1 MAGGSE
7 QLKALKQKKLK
18 RRNLKV
24 IYSIYKEYKVLIRD
38 KAGLAIMFIMPTVLI
53 LIITLIQDSTF
64 KSVNEASVPLL
75 FVDRDHDSLSINLE
89 KALVNSKFFEITKK
103 PLTTEETKIEIA
115 KGNYFI
121 GIIIPENTSK
131 HLREKSS
138 QRIAKMLNSFSGDST
153 EISESID
160 TSKLQV
166 QLYFD
171 PVTKKSFKTTIS
183 NSVERIISQIEMQ
196 GMVSALNEK
205 MMESFPTAEPAKL
218 ENKALVEVSEEYASF
233 NNSDIIPNSV
243 QHNVPA
249 WTLFAMFFI
258 CIPLA
263 GNIIKE
269 REDGSAFRL
278 LTMPGSYFT
287 VIMGK
292 MLVYLMV
299 SLIQFALMLCVGLYI
314 LPMMGLPQLNIGSSL
329 PLLLTVAT
337 SAGLAATGFGM
348 LVGTIANSHDQASL
362 FGAVFVIILA
372 AIGGVWV
379 PTFVMPEMMKYLS
392 VISPLNWGL
401 EAFYGIFLRNFG
413 FGEILPHIT
422 KLLIFFGF
430 CTGTSFWYQKF
441 VRLK

>member
-1 MAGGSE
+1 M
-7 QLKALKQKKLK
+7 KL
-18 RRNLKV
+18 L
-24 IYSIYKEYKVLIRD
+24 YSLYKEYKVLIRD

-75 FVDRDHDSLSINLE
+75 LVDRDQDSLSLNLE
-89 KALVNSKFFEITKK
+89 KALIKSKFFEITKK
-103 PLTTEETKIEIA
+103 PLSLEDTKTEIA

-121 GIIIPENTSK
+121 GIVIPKNTSK
-131 HLREKSS
+131 HLREKSA
-138 QRIAKMLNSFSGDST
+138 QRITKMLNSFSGDTSVVLEKT
-153 EISESID
+153 D
-160 TSKLQV
+160 TTQLQV

-205 MMESFPTAEPAKL
+205 MMESFPTAEPAKMESSPL
-218 ENKALVEVSEEYASF
+218 IQVSEDYASF
-233 NNSDIIPNSV
+233 NNSTIIPNSV

-292 MLVYLMV
+292 MLMYMLV
-299 SLIQFALMLCVGLYI
+299 SLIQFTLMLSVGLYV

-329 PLLLTVAT
+329 PLLLLVAS

-348 LVGTIANSHDQASL
+348 LVGTMANSHDQASL

-379 PTFVMPEMMKYLS
+379 PTFVMPDMMKQLS

-413 FGEILPHIT
+413 FVEILPHIS
-422 KLLIFFGF
+422 KLLVFFGI
-430 CTGTSFWYQKF
+430 CIAASFWYQKF
-441 VRLK
+441 VRLR